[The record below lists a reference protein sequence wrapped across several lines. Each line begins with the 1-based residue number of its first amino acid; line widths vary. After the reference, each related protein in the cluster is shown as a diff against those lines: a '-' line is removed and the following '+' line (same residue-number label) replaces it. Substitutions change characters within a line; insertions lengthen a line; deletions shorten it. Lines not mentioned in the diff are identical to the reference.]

1 MVYETIFNIYNTGIL
16 IFWELILFFPK
27 NKLTQKIIAYPWVPL
42 VIAFGYIYFL
52 ASSNDIL
59 SVDFSS
65 LSGLTDM
72 FRNSNPIGVAAGWLH
87 YLAFDFWVGCWIL
100 NDSQKKDIKHFFI
113 IFPMLC
119 TFILGPIG
127 VIIYTLVLL
136 FHKKLIQN

>member
-1 MVYETIFNIYNTGIL
+1 MIYETIFNIYNTGIL
-16 IFWELILFFPK
+16 IFWALLLFFPK
-27 NKLTQKIIAYPWVPL
+27 NKLTQKITAYPWVPL
-42 VIAFGYIYFL
+42 LIAFGYIYFL
-52 ASSNDIL
+52 SSSNDIF

-65 LSGLTDM
+65 LSSLTDM
-72 FRNSNPIGVAAGWLH
+72 FRNSNPRGVAAGWLH

-100 NDSQKKDIKHFFI
+100 NDSQKKGIKHVFI

-119 TFILGPIG
+119 TFMLGPIG